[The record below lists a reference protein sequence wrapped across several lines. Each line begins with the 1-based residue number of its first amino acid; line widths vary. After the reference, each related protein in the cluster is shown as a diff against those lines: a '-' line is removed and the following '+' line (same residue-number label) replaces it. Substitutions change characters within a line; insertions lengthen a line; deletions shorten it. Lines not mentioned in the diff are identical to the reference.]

1 MIKYRLKC
9 NCCSK
14 SFDSWFS
21 SSKEYDKLKKK
32 QYLNCLFCNSKE
44 IKKTLMAP
52 NILGLKYI
60 EREKIKKNQ
69 KIKNKILGFQNYIK
83 DNFENVGNDF
93 VYKARYLHYND
104 KKETK
109 GIYGNATKK
118 QITELHEEGIETQ
131 IFPWIDNKNN

>member
-32 QYLNCLFCNSKE
+32 QYLNCLFCNSRD

-52 NILGLKYI
+52 NVLGLKYI
-60 EREKIKKNQ
+60 EREKIKIKKLKTKFWDFKTIL
-69 KIKNKILGFQNYIK
+69 KIILKMLETILYIKLGICIITIKKKLRESMEMQQKNKLLNYMK
-83 DNFENVGNDF
+83 RVSRP
-93 VYKARYLHYND
+93 RYFH
-104 KKETK
+104 
-109 GIYGNATKK
+109 G
-118 QITELHEEGIETQ
+118 
-131 IFPWIDNKNN
+131 